1 VVCTRPW
8 FGHGGSPWPPRSQS
22 GRLRGGG
29 DGRGAAT
36 AVQSPPDALLRSP
49 PTCGDPPFRA
59 VLYGQFRPPRVLIY
73 HLQGRRRQPAFPFLL
88 HGGAGWCVLWPLRF
102 VVVQGLVFAPP
113 EPLQR
118 MTWWQLGRVP
128 SGSGERH
135 FVSALLGLS

>member
-1 VVCTRPW
+1 MVARP
-8 FGHGGSPWPPRSQS
+8 GLPAVRAGVSAVGAVGGA
-22 GRLRGGG
+22 
-29 DGRGAAT
+29 AAT

-59 VLYGQFRPPRVLIY
+59 VLYGQFQPPRALIY
-73 HLQGRRRQPAFPFLL
+73 HLQGRRRQPTFLFLL
-88 HGGAGWCVLWPLRF
+88 HGGAGWCVLWPLQF

-128 SGSGERH
+128 SGSGERR